1 MLAVSG
7 ASTLFPSAI
16 MSDAAVSPAS
26 WLSRWLR
33 RWKRYSTNMRPT
45 ATIPLIGALGL
56 FKSQPTTIFEV
67 MDRPLDEPLSWVMA
81 DVLRTT
87 CRCEMPP
94 RMRCFAS
101 ACPPNPNSNR
111 RITQVHSEIRD
122 GTWTRL
128 RRPRVS
134 PALNPGYDPGVN
146 RDLCSCTTPA
156 GRYIGG
162 ESVTL
167 REQAA

>member
-1 MLAVSG
+1 MGRLSADTYRIIGLFIFQVKDRTAQRGAPGPQPRICIAARRPSCRSRPAVDHARGGREISEEAHDLSLRCDRVHTAPNHAMERG
-7 ASTLFPSAI
+7 ASVA
-16 MSDAAVSPAS
+16 
-26 WLSRWLR
+26 
-33 RWKRYSTNMRPT
+33 
-45 ATIPLIGALGL
+45 
-56 FKSQPTTIFEV
+56 
-67 MDRPLDEPLSWVMA
+67 
-81 DVLRTT
+81 
-87 CRCEMPP
+87 
-94 RMRCFAS
+94 
-101 ACPPNPNSNR
+101 
-111 RITQVHSEIRD
+111 RIERSEIRD

-134 PALNPGYDPGVN
+134 LALNPGYDPGVN